1 MAARMRRVW
10 FSGLD
15 PVPIRVLIAE
25 DAAETA
31 VFSAACLPDSLF
43 IRTVRPYRLHQ
54 PTAESYEL
62 VVGPE
67 GFGAVLLEALQWLAK
82 VTAAG
87 IMGTVSQT
95 DMQAYVQHYLDSARP
110 DWRFEEI
117 SEHAATFIRHRYAH
131 AAADAEY
138 GRALA
143 NQHDDVALTA
153 LMEELRR
160 WVTRAS

>member
-1 MAARMRRVW
+1 MRRVW

-15 PVPIRVLIAE
+15 PVPIRLLIAE
-25 DAAETA
+25 ETSQTA

-43 IRTVRPYRLHQ
+43 MRTVQPYRLHQ

-62 VVGPE
+62 VLGPE
-67 GFGAVLLEALQWLAK
+67 GFGAVLLEALQWLAR

-87 IMGTVSQT
+87 VMGTVSQA
-95 DMQAYVQHYLDSARP
+95 DLQAYVQHYLDSERP

-117 SEHAATFIRHRYAH
+117 SEHAATFIRHRYAL

-138 GRALA
+138 HRALA
-143 NQHDDVALTA
+143 ESHGDLTLGA
-153 LMEELRR
+153 VVEELRR
-160 WVTRAS
+160 WVTREP

>member
-1 MAARMRRVW
+1 MATKMRQVW

-43 IRTVRPYRLHQ
+43 IRTVRPYRLHK

-62 VVGPE
+62 VIGPE
-67 GFGAVLLEALQWLAK
+67 GFGAVLLEALQWLAR

-95 DMQAYVQHYLDSARP
+95 DLQAYVQHYLDSARP

-117 SEHAATFIRHRYAH
+117 SEHAATFIRHRYAY
-131 AAADAEY
+131 AAADAGY

-143 NQHDDVALTA
+143 NQHDDRALTA
-153 LMEELRR
+153 LREELRR
-160 WVTRAS
+160 WVTRES

>member
-1 MAARMRRVW
+1 MAAKMRQVW

-15 PVPIRVLIAE
+15 PVPIRVLITE
-25 DAAETA
+25 DASETA

-62 VVGPE
+62 VIGPE
-67 GFGAVLLEALQWLAK
+67 GFGAVLLEALQWLAR

-131 AAADAEY
+131 AAADAGY
-138 GRALA
+138 CRALA

-153 LMEELRR
+153 LIEELRR
-160 WVTRAS
+160 WVTR

>member
-1 MAARMRRVW
+1 M
-10 FSGLD
+10 
-15 PVPIRVLIAE
+15 IAE
-25 DAAETA
+25 DASETA

-43 IRTVRPYRLHQ
+43 IRTVRPYRLRQ

-62 VVGPE
+62 VIGPE
-67 GFGAVLLEALQWLAK
+67 GFGAVLLEALQWLAR

-95 DMQAYVQHYLDSARP
+95 DLQAYVKHYLDSQRP

-117 SEHAATFIRHRYAH
+117 SDHAATFVRHRYDL

-138 GRALA
+138 RRALVRT
-143 NQHDDVALTA
+143 HDLALTV

-160 WVTRAS
+160 WATR

>member
-15 PVPIRVLIAE
+15 PVPIRVMIAE

-31 VFSAACLPDSLF
+31 VFSAACLPACLF
-43 IRTVRPYRLHQ
+43 IRTVRPYRLRQ

-62 VVGPE
+62 VIGPE
-67 GFGAVLLEALQWLAK
+67 GFGAVLLEALQWLAR

-87 IMGTVSQT
+87 VMGTVPQT
-95 DMQAYVQHYLDSARP
+95 DVQAYVQHYLDSERP

-117 SEHAATFIRHRYAH
+117 SEHAATFIRHRYEH

-138 GRALA
+138 RRALVHK
-143 NQHDDVALTA
+143 HDDFALTA

-160 WVTRAS
+160 WVAREP